1 MVHLLDAERSRRK
14 SFTKHPRYLSRGPGN
29 GASSLALSRP
39 EGARFTAGLTGD
51 LGLVRRFRIVRALAQ
66 RLWIIPSLGVLAGIA
81 LSLVTIAIDRRNE
94 NGLLAQSIVGNG
106 ADAQSMLTTI
116 ATAVVTLTSVV
127 LTVTLVAVQ
136 LAMGQ
141 FSPRIVRA
149 LLDDRGDQ
157 FAIAV
162 FGATFTF
169 AIFSLRAV
177 DTGPGGEA
185 VPGLTVLTALALAVA
200 SSIALFVFVNHAGQ
214 QLRVGALVDLVGDE
228 LRDQLERRF
237 PRAPV
242 RPEDASVLL
251 SYRPGNIIHYDRDGL
266 VAEARRAGCT
276 LELVPMMGD
285 FVTRGAPLVRVEGD
299 GSHLDRERVR
309 GLIVLDNERTH
320 RDDPAYGFRKLVD
333 VAQRALGTSSNDATT
348 AVQVVNRLHDCL
360 RGIANRP
367 IPNGHIR
374 DEDDELRLIERVLDW
389 DGYVRLAFDEI
400 RLAAGGYPQVTR
412 RLEAALDDLKTVAP
426 RERQAALDRQLRL
439 LASGVG
445 RSLEDEDDRR
455 AALVADQQGIGS
467 GADIATR

>member
-1 MVHLLDAERSRRK
+1 MRR
-14 SFTKHPRYLSRGPGN
+14 H
-29 GASSLALSRP
+29 
-39 EGARFTAGLTGD
+39 
-51 LGLVRRFRIVRALAQ
+51 RIVHALAQ
-66 RLWIIPSLGVLAGIA
+66 RLWIIPSLGLLAGIA
-81 LSLVTIAIDRRNE
+81 LSLVTVAIDRRNE
-94 NGLLAQSIVGNG
+94 NGLLSQSIVGNG
-106 ADAQSMLTTI
+106 ADAQSILTTI
-116 ATAVVTLTSVV
+116 ATAVVTLTSIV

-169 AIFSLRAV
+169 SVFSLRAV

-185 VPGLTVLTALALAVA
+185 VPGVTVLTALALAVA
-200 SSIALFVFVNHAGQ
+200 SSFALLVFVHHAAR
-214 QLRVGALVDLVGDE
+214 QLRVGALIDLVGDE
-228 LRDQLERRF
+228 LRAQLARRF
-237 PRAPV
+237 PPEPEPR
-242 RPEDASVLL
+242 EDASVLL
-251 SYRPGNIIHYDRDGL
+251 SRRAGNVIHWDRDAL

-285 FVTRGAPLVRVEGD
+285 FVTLGAPLVRVQGN
-299 GSHLDRERVR
+299 GAHLDRERVR
-309 GLIVLDNERTH
+309 QLIALDKERTH
-320 RDDPAYGFRKLVD
+320 SDDPAYGFRKLVD

-360 RGIANRP
+360 RQIADRP
-367 IPNGHIR
+367 FPNGHVR

-412 RLEAALDDLKTVAP
+412 RLEAALADLKTVAP
-426 RERQAALDRQLRL
+426 AERQPALDRQMSL
-439 LASGVG
+439 LARGVA
-445 RSLEDEDDRR
+445 RALEDEDDRR
-455 AALVADQQGIGS
+455 AALVADAQGIGS
-467 GADIATR
+467 GADVAIR

>member
-1 MVHLLDAERSRRK
+1 M
-14 SFTKHPRYLSRGPGN
+14 
-29 GASSLALSRP
+29 
-39 EGARFTAGLTGD
+39 
-51 LGLVRRFRIVRALAQ
+51 RRFRIVHALAK
-66 RLWIIPSLGVLAGIA
+66 RLWIIPSLGVLSGIL
-81 LSLVTIAIDRRNE
+81 LSLVTVAIDRRNE
-94 NGLLAQSIVGNG
+94 NGLLSQSIVGN
-106 ADAQSMLTTI
+106 ASDAQTILTTI
-116 ATAVVTLTSVV
+116 ATAVVTLTSMV

-169 AIFSLRAV
+169 AIFSLRAI

-185 VPGLTVLTALALAVA
+185 VPGVTVVTALALAVA
-200 SSIALFVFVNHAGQ
+200 SSFALFFFVHHAGQ

-228 LRDQLERRF
+228 LRGQLDRRY
-237 PRAPV
+237 PPV
-242 RPEDASVLL
+242 RDVREDASVLL
-251 SYRPGNIIHYDRDGL
+251 SRRSGNVIHCDRDAL

-285 FVTRGAPLVRVEGD
+285 FVMRGAPLVRVQGD
-299 GSHLDRERVR
+299 GARRDRDRVR
-309 GLIVLDNERTH
+309 RLIALDDERTH
-320 RDDPAYGFRKLVD
+320 SGDPAYGFRKLVD

-360 RGIANRP
+360 RQIADRP
-367 IPNGHIR
+367 FPNGHVR

-412 RLEAALDDLKTVAP
+412 RLEAALVDLKTVVSA
-426 RERQAALDRQLRL
+426 ERQPALDRQLRL
-439 LASGVG
+439 LAHGVT
-445 RSLEDEDDRR
+445 RDLDDDDRD
-455 AALVADQQGIGS
+455 AALVPDAQGIGS
-467 GADIATR
+467 GADITIS